1 MPTLEPHGA
10 AAVIPTTPG
19 ARMSTPTAIVT
30 GASSGIGASTAQQ
43 LADRGYRVY
52 AVARR
57 AERLAALAAASD
69 PDPRRPGITAVRA
82 DLTDDAELV
91 ALVEQATDQTGR
103 IDVLVNNAGHGAYGA
118 VEDVPL
124 EEGRAQFEVNLFAPA
139 RLIQLCLPGMR
150 SRGSG
155 RIVNISSMGG
165 KVYEPLGGWYHST
178 KFALEGLSD
187 VLRVEL
193 QQHGIQVSL
202 VEPGAVATEWGDGAA
217 DTLLRNSRDSAYAA
231 QAAGVARVLA
241 ATARNPKRATSPGVV
256 AAVVVEAATSRRP
269 QPRYVVGAGARPA
282 LMLRRW
288 LPDRAFDRLV
298 LRLFRPEA
306 AA

>member
-1 MPTLEPHGA
+1 
-10 AAVIPTTPG
+10 
-19 ARMSTPTAIVT
+19 MSTPTAIVT
-30 GASSGIGASTAQQ
+30 GASSGIGACTAQQ

-57 AERLAALAAASD
+57 ADRLAALAGVRE
-69 PDPRRPGITAVRA
+69 PDPRRPGITPVSV
-82 DLTDDAELV
+82 DLTDDDQLV
-91 ALVEQATDQTGR
+91 ALVDRVTDETGR
-103 IDVLVNNAGHGAYGA
+103 IDVLVNNAGYGAYGA

-139 RLIQLCLPGMR
+139 RLVQLCLPGMR
-150 SRGSG
+150 GRGSG
-155 RIVNISSMGG
+155 RIVNLSSIGG
-165 KVYEPLGGWYHST
+165 KIYEPLGGWYHST

-193 QQHGIQVSL
+193 QQHGIQVSV

-217 DTLLRNSRDSAYAA
+217 DALLRNSRDTAYAA

-241 ATARNPKRATSPGVV
+241 ATARDPERATSPDAV
-256 AAVVVEAATSRRP
+256 AAVVVEAATTSRP

-282 LMLRRW
+282 LLLRRW
-288 LPDRAFDRLV
+288 LTDRAFDRLV
-298 LRLFRPEA
+298 LRLFRPEPVA
-306 AA
+306 